1 MQEST
6 RYPLNIVFALAK
18 TGEIGYATCGKFPI
32 RKHKVAQGAYTKL
45 GFMDENVWTGIVP
58 SNELPYVINP

>member
-1 MQEST
+1 MVE
-6 RYPLNIVFALAK
+6 

-45 GFMDENVWTGIVP
+45 GFLDENVWSGLVP
-58 SNELPYVINP
+58 SNELPYVVNPQKGYIVSANNFIAS